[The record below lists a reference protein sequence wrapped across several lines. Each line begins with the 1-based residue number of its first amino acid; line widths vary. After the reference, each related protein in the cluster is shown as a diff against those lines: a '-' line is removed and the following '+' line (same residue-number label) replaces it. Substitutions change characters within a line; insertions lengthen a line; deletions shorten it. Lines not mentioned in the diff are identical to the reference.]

1 MQYMSK
7 IIDKEEIPWEFS
19 KTVLIPI
26 WKKKGS
32 ALDLNMM
39 RYVHMKSWQA
49 KLCEALV
56 TETMKEDIVK
66 ACPKIQIGGMPKS
79 MSVEHLVT
87 LKTWMAVK
95 EQRKENGIFQVFDME
110 KFFDKESLIDTMN
123 TLDKKG
129 KISNKSYRL
138 WYRLNED
145 ARIAVKTSVGE
156 TRTKRVK
163 NSLGQ
168 GMFGAALASSLN
180 IGCAIEDLFYLRP
193 STKIGYVNLNS
204 LILQDDISKMNDN
217 INQAKEGCRMIDNIL
232 KKKQLSV
239 NYDKSKY
246 MIIGNEKYR
255 NEVKKDIENNPMMM
269 GNVKIGH
276 SEKEKYLGD
285 IIHEKGIVESISA
298 TIKARTNGL
307 ISKCDEIIKICES
320 PVMGGTGNSLAAIKL
335 FEAQII
341 PSLLNNCE
349 SWIGLN
355 QTHLSDLQDFQDKF
369 IRKLLWLPISTPN
382 AILHWDTDMKLMKW
396 RIAERKLKFASK
408 IMIRENS
415 NITKRVL
422 MSEVLMEDMQKVT
435 IKGLAY
441 ECKSLSEE
449 LGIPNV
455 VFNKVNK
462 STIRQ
467 ATEAIDKKEKRTD
480 MEKSKKVGDRLT
492 DNPKD
497 NTYLSDMSLLRSRI
511 WIRHR
516 VRMLKGVKYNIKRS
530 YKDLSCRFC
539 QSGEE
544 ETQEH
549 LEGCVG
555 CDFERRG
562 LKMSV
567 RSDIVKFWIRMEKK
581 MVEKKLQEKNRDTVA
596 T

>member
-1 MQYMSK
+1 
-7 IIDKEEIPWEFS
+7 
-19 KTVLIPI
+19 
-26 WKKKGS
+26 
-32 ALDLNMM
+32 
-39 RYVHMKSWQA
+39 
-49 KLCEALV
+49 
-56 TETMKEDIVK
+56 
-66 ACPKIQIGGMPKS
+66 
-79 MSVEHLVT
+79 
-87 LKTWMAVK
+87 
-95 EQRKENGIFQVFDME
+95 ME

-180 IGCAIEDLFYLRP
+180 IGCAIEETFNVRP
-193 STKIGYVNLNS
+193 STKIGFVNLNS

-320 PVMGGTGNSLAAIKL
+320 PVMGGTGNSVAAIRL

-369 IRKLLWLPISTPN
+369 IRKLLWLPISTPK

-415 NITKRVL
+415 NITKRV
-422 MSEVLMEDMQKVT
+422 MMCEVLEG
-435 IKGLAY
+435 INGLAN
-441 ECKSLSEE
+441 ECKIISEE
-449 LGIPNV
+449 IGLANV
-455 VFNKVNK
+455 VTQSVSKGEIK
-462 STIRQ
+462 R
-467 ATEAIDKKEKRTD
+467 AICEKDKEEKRQD
-480 MEKSKKVGDRLT
+480 MENSKKVGDRLT
-492 DNPKD
+492 DNPTD
-497 NTYLSDMSLLRSRI
+497 NSYLSVMPLHLSRV
-511 WIRHR
+511 WIRYR
-516 VRMLKGVKYNIKRS
+516 AKMCKGVKYNNKRL
-530 YKDLSCRFC
+530 YKDLQCKFC
-539 QSGEE
+539 TSGEE

-549 LEGCVG
+549 LEV
-555 CDFERRG
+555 CDGTEFERRG

-567 RSDIVKFWIRMEKK
+567 RSDLVKFWSRMEKK
-581 MVEKKLQEKNRDTVA
+581 MLWKKIQDKKEEEKNKNNVA
-596 T
+596 TDT